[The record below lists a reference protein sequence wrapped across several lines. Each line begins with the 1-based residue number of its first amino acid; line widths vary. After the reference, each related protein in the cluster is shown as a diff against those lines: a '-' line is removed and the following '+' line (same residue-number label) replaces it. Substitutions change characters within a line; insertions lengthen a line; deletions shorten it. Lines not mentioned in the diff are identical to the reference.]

1 MSEKSFVNT
10 LIEGLLESATREG
23 NKMFNP
29 NAPRKTE
36 GFDSV
41 VTDKEYEAVQHLI
54 HAFDN
59 YVKVHNECA
68 SKVKFGE
75 TTPYQRIQYA
85 VFSDCGHDLIQ
96 TLDFL
101 QDIYTLD
108 KEVID
113 KWCEEDNVSVEEYE
127 KVLEKKLFAKRM
139 SAMFG

>member
-23 NKMFNP
+23 NKLFNP
-29 NAPRKTE
+29 NTPRKTE

-41 VTDKEYEAVQHLI
+41 ISEEEYEAVQHLI

-59 YVKVHNECA
+59 YVKVHNKCA
-68 SKVKFGE
+68 SKINFKE
-75 TTPYQRIQYA
+75 TTPYQRIQYT
-85 VFSDCGHDLIQ
+85 VFSDCGQDLIQ
-96 TLDFL
+96 TLDYL

-113 KWCEEDNVSVEEYE
+113 KWCEEDRVSVEEYE
-127 KVLEKKLFAKRM
+127 KVIEKKLFAKRM
-139 SAMFG
+139 GAIFG